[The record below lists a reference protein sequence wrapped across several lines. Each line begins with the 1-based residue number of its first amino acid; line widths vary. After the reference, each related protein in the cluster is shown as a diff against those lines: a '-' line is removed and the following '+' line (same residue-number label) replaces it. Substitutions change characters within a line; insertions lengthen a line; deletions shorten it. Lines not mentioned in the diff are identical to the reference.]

1 MIPIISKML
10 KEEAAKR
17 GGLKNVVCLSITAN
31 RDGDLCPN
39 HSDDRDRHAPCG
51 RRHVRDLHEQE

>member
-1 MIPIISKML
+1 ML